1 MPGPDTVVAQVPPR
15 VGESSRHPTRRWSW
29 LLDGLLLLAVT
40 ALAVWLRLEPL
51 GPSSLWLD
59 DAWVAVAHRV
69 DTLAELRAVGVSAP
83 GFVVLLRAWLLLV
96 GYSET
101 AAQLLPFVAG
111 VAAPGLLYLVVVRR
125 LGWDRLAG
133 LAGAALLT
141 VSPMAVEYAARV
153 KQYTLETVLAI
164 GVFALTVWLLDDVR
178 DRRRWAALVG
188 LGLLATTVSVFVA
201 PYVAAAVAAGL
212 LLAARRRDV
221 LALRRGLVAGA
232 TYGLVALVWY
242 LVALRPMVAPAL
254 QEFWS
259 DGYLDAASGAGVA
272 SRVIEILGRVLEGL
286 SPLPV
291 PVTGGLLVLALVGL
305 ALRAPVWAFA
315 AATPT
320 VVAVVLAALEL
331 APLGGG
337 RTDIYL
343 YPSYA
348 LLMAGG
354 LDALVRPRPS
364 RRTSRASRALVPLAV
379 TGALL
384 VTAEPAGSYPRSDV
398 RPLATELTE
407 QREDEALLVYPA
419 TVWAYALY
427 TDDEI
432 ALQDDPASS
441 WGFSPR
447 FADDATYVLPP
458 GRDDPGAYL
467 PTVER
472 LLDDEVTD
480 LWLLAS
486 HWRDDYA
493 ALQEQLSDVGF
504 ERVAETRRDGAELTR
519 WERG

>member
-1 MPGPDTVVAQVPPR
+1 MPGPDTAVAQVPPR
-15 VGESSRHPTRRWSW
+15 VGDRSSHPTPRWSW

-111 VAAPGLLYLVVVRR
+111 VAAPGLLYVVVRR

-164 GVFALTVWLLDDVR
+164 GVFALTAWLLDDVR

-188 LGLLATTVSVFVA
+188 LGLLATTVSAFVA
-201 PYVAAAVAAGL
+201 PYVVAAVAAGL

-221 LALRRGLVAGA
+221 LALCRGLVAGA
-232 TYGLVALVWY
+232 SYGFVALVWY
-242 LVALRPMVAPAL
+242 LAALRPMVTPAL

-259 DGYLDAASGAGVA
+259 DGYLDAEAGDGVTT
-272 SRVIEILGRVLEGL
+272 RVIEVLGGVLEGL

-291 PVTGGLLVLALVGL
+291 PLTGGLLVLALVGL
-305 ALRAPVWAFA
+305 TLRTPVWGLAV
-315 AATPT
+315 ATPT

-348 LLMAGG
+348 LLLAGG
-354 LDALVRPRPS
+354 LDALM
-364 RRTSRASRALVPLAV
+364 RRGPPGWRSRAPGALVPLAV

-493 ALQEQLSDVGF
+493 ALQEQLSDAGF
-504 ERVAETRRDGAELTR
+504 DQVAETRRDGAELTR